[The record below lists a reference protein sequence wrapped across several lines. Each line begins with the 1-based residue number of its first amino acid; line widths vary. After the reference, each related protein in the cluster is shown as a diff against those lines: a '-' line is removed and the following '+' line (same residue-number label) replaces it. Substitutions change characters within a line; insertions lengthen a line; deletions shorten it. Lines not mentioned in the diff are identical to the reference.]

1 MAEYDFYQV
10 DAFTDKVFA
19 GNPAGV
25 MPLTEWLP
33 DETLQAIAMENNLA
47 ETAYM
52 ISKGRGQ
59 YDLRWFTP
67 GAEVPLCGHATLAT
81 AHVLYTELG
90 ETAQTIT
97 FDTMSGPLMVSRQG
111 EGYAM
116 DFPADEARPIKAV
129 PSFLI
134 EALGDD
140 PAEILAGQYILV
152 VYDDAETVRGLNPN
166 MLLLD
171 KVQTDRGHSTS
182 ENCVCVT
189 APGDRKEGDGGFD
202 FISRFFAPG
211 IGISEDPVTGSA
223 HCLTAPYWA
232 ARLGRTE
239 LKAFQASPRGGI
251 VQCRVEGDR
260 VILSGDAVTYLRGR
274 ISL

>member
-1 MAEYDFYQV
+1 MAEYDLYQV

-25 MPLTEWLP
+25 MPLTEWLS

-52 ISKGRGQ
+52 ISKGNGQ

-81 AHVLYTELG
+81 AHILYTELG
-90 ETAQTIT
+90 ETAETIT
-97 FDTMSGPLMVSRQG
+97 FDTMSGPLMVSRQ
-111 EGYAM
+111 ENGYAM
-116 DFPADEARPIKAV
+116 DFPADEATPLKTV

-152 VYDDAETVRGLNPN
+152 VYEDAETVRGLKPN

-171 KVQTDRGHSTS
+171 KVRTERGHGAA

-189 APGDRKEGDGGFD
+189 APGDQGFD

-211 IGISEDPVTGSA
+211 VGINEDPVTGSA

-232 ARLGRTE
+232 GKLGKSE
-239 LKAFQASPRGGI
+239 LKAFQASPRGGA
-251 VQCRVEGDR
+251 VNCQVAGDR